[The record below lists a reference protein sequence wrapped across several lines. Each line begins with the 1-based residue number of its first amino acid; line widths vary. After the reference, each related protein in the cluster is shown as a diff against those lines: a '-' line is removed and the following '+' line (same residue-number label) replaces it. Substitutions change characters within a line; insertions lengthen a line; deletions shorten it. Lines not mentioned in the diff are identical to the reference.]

1 MTQPAGTPPRKQ
13 AHHTDDMRIYGFF
26 TTRDDSRLWVTR
38 MDGPE
43 RVTARPLRHWKLA
56 AGAALALVWSLA
68 AALSN
73 LAS

>member
-38 MDGPE
+38 MD
-43 RVTARPLRHWKLA
+43 L
-56 AGAALALVWSLA
+56 SLIHI
-68 AALSN
+68 
-73 LAS
+73 